1 VTELIAPRNLCSNG
15 GLPPI
20 SAAYISPVSDSEVT
34 SRTPERGAAV
44 TGYDVARAAGVSQST
59 VSRALRGDARVVP
72 ETREHVLKTA
82 RELGYVVNLSARS
95 LITRRTSTIAIVSGD
110 LRNPAYP
117 LLVQVLQEQFHARDH
132 RVLLLSDH
140 DEESGRFE
148 RDLDS
153 LRGGLVDGIV
163 YISARTDS
171 TAVAELVDVGLPLVV
186 LNRDVD
192 GELGRRVDRV
202 TSDNVDGGRLL
213 AAHLHARGARRIAV
227 VGGPADNPSLQR
239 RAAGFAAEL
248 ARLGSP
254 LDPDLVRRGTV
265 TPAFGVSAALE
276 LLSLPP
282 ERRPDAVFG
291 ETDYIALGVLDAAGR
306 LGVDVPGQLQ
316 VVGYND
322 LEWAGWTM
330 IDLTTV
336 RQPMAEMAH
345 AAAEALFARMADP
358 GVEQVVREFGVELVE
373 RGSTRS

>member
-1 VTELIAPRNLCSNG
+1 
-15 GLPPI
+15 
-20 SAAYISPVSDSEVT
+20 VSDSAVT
-34 SRTPERGAAV
+34 SPAPGRGGPV

-72 ETREHVLKTA
+72 ETREHVLKVA

-148 RDLDS
+148 RDLDG

-192 GELGRRVDRV
+192 GDLGRRVDRV
-202 TSDNVDGGRLL
+202 TSDNVEGGRLL
-213 AAHLHARGARRIAV
+213 AAHLHAGGARRIAV

-239 RAAGFAAEL
+239 RAAGFTEEL

-276 LLSLPP
+276 LLSLPA

-306 LGVDVPGQLQ
+306 LGLDVPGDLQ

-336 RQPMAEMAH
+336 RQPMAEMAR
-345 AAAEALFARMADP
+345 AAADALFSRMADP
-358 GVEQVVREFGVELVE
+358 HGPQVVQNFGVELVP
-373 RGSTRS
+373 RGSTRA